1 MSNEAHVVSVETVEN
16 FRNRLIIYV
25 QDAKRAL
32 DEVGD
37 AVRKTREWLNYEK
50 SQECRMEIKRC
61 GKKLAQAKEELYSAR
76 LQDLQA
82 QHAAKKVQVTRA
94 RRMLDEAE
102 QRAKKVKKWIREYD
116 HLVEP
121 LEKKLEGLRQMLAQ
135 ELPKGIGY
143 LAETKKTLE
152 RYAEVGVGGGPKPAS
167 PEAVVPVAETVQN
180 KEEADDS

>member
-1 MSNEAHVVSVETVEN
+1 MSNEAHVVSIETIEN

-37 AVRKTREWLNYEK
+37 SVRKTREWLNYEK
-50 SQECRMEIKRC
+50 SQECRMEIKKC
-61 GKKLAQAKEELYSAR
+61 GKKLAQAEEELYSAR

-94 RRMLDEAE
+94 RRMLDDAE

-135 ELPKGIGY
+135 DLPKGIGY

-152 RYAEVGVGGGPKPAS
+152 RYSEVGVGGGPT
-167 PEAVVPVAETVQN
+167 PVSAEVTATATEST
-180 KEEADDS
+180 KSEEGSEES